1 MKANG
6 VVAMHI
12 YLHEFMN
19 IWSDLISRSLLALFL
34 VAAKYYLEY
43 SVVLNNSFY
52 YTYYHYIDR

>member
-19 IWSDLISRSLLALFL
+19 IWSDLISRSLLGRFSLSFL
-34 VAAKYYLEY
+34 LLQNII
-43 SVVLNNSFY
+43 LNIASY
-52 YTYYHYIDR
+52 